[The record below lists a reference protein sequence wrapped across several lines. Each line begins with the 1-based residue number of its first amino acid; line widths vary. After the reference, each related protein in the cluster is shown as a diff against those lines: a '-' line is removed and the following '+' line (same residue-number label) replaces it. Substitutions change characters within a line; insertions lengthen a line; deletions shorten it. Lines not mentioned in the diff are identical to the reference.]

1 MWRSRQG
8 AVFGRRAFMAE
19 VLARLSSKAI
29 AMSLSTLLLV
39 ACSSGGGGGGGGTSS
54 TDITQ
59 WVAWGGQELK
69 AYRDVLAPFEK
80 DTGIKVHL
88 TTNRESNT
96 AIAQGISAG
105 TELPDV
111 APGPSDPGQLKDW
124 VSKGALKPMETVL
137 EGSFNSYTSN
147 TYPSLV
153 TATGNAADN
162 YVGIVNGKHYE
173 LIVKTQ
179 VKGLIWYN
187 KKVFTGTAPKT
198 FDELLA
204 IKPSQYGAQKLFC
217 AAFESGGD
225 SGWPASD
232 DLNNIVMRQAGDS
245 VYKNWIQ
252 GKQKW
257 TSPEIKSAYQ
267 SFLKMVSPANVYGG
281 PNTVL
286 STNFG
291 KAGDPL
297 FKQPA
302 GCLFLEQATFITNFF
317 TQDFPSLNLKAGTD
331 YDYFGH
337 PSMGVSQFD
346 GNVNFFYDNVAVYND
361 TPAVRKLMQYL
372 STSQAQ
378 QIWVN
383 DGGTL
388 GAIKS
393 LTYSDPLFKT
403 AADIELKAQNL
414 LITAG
419 DYMPTDM
426 KHAYWKS
433 LLQVT
438 NNPNSLDSQLAYLD
452 QVQKASYST
461 S

>member
-1 MWRSRQG
+1 
-8 AVFGRRAFMAE
+8 MAG
-19 VLARLSSKAI
+19 VLARLSSRAI
-29 AMSLSTLLLV
+29 AGGLGVMLLV
-39 ACSSGGGGGGGGTSS
+39 AGCQSGGGGTQGTSS
-54 TDITQ
+54 TEITQ

-96 AIAQGISAG
+96 AIAAGIAAG
-105 TELPDV
+105 TELPDL
-111 APGPSDPGQLKDW
+111 APGPSDPQQLKDW
-124 VSKGALKPMETVL
+124 VGKDALKPMETVL
-137 EGSFNSYTSN
+137 EGKFNDYMSN
-147 TYPSLV
+147 TYTPLV
-153 TATGNAADN
+153 TVTNGPNDN

-179 VKGLIWYN
+179 VKGLVWYN

-198 FDELLA
+198 FDEMLA
-204 IKPSQYGAQKLFC
+204 INPSQYGAQKLFC
-217 AAFESGGD
+217 AAFDSGGD

-232 DLNNIVMRQAGDS
+232 DLNNIVMRQAGET
-245 VYKNWIQ
+245 VYANWIQ

-257 TSPEIKSAYQ
+257 SSPEIKSAYQ
-267 SFLKMVSPANVYGG
+267 SFLKTVAPSAVYGG

-286 STNFG
+286 ATAFQKG
-291 KAGDPL
+291 GDPL
-297 FKQPA
+297 FKAPDASSKA
-302 GCLFLEQATFITNFF
+302 GCLFYEQATFVTNFF
-317 TQDFPSLNLKAGTD
+317 TQDFPDLNLKAGTD

-337 PSMGVSQFD
+337 PSMGNSQFD
-346 GNVNFFYDNVAVYND
+346 NNVNFFYDNVAVYNN

-372 STSQAQ
+372 STAQAQ
-378 QIWVN
+378 QIWAN

-393 LTYSDPLFKT
+393 LTYTDPLFKG
-403 AADIELKAQNL
+403 AADIALKAKNL
-414 LITAG
+414 LITSG

-438 NNPNSLDSQLAYLD
+438 KDPSSLNSQLAYLD

>member
-1 MWRSRQG
+1 
-8 AVFGRRAFMAE
+8 MAE
-19 VLARLSSKAI
+19 VFARLGLRARGLALGALVVI
-29 AMSLSTLLLV
+29 V
-39 ACSSGGGGGGGGTSS
+39 ACTTGSSNTPNASS

-69 AYRDVLAPFEK
+69 AYRDVLTPFESS
-80 DTGIKVHL
+80 TGIKVHL

-96 AIAQGISAG
+96 AIAEGIAAG
-105 TELPDV
+105 TQLPDL
-111 APGPSDPGQLKDW
+111 APGPSDPQQLKDW
-124 VSKGALKPMETVL
+124 VSKSALKPLETVL
-137 EGSFNSYTSN
+137 EGGFNSYMSN
-147 TYPSLV
+147 TYTPLV
-153 TATGNAADN
+153 TVTNGPNDN

-179 VKGLIWYN
+179 VKGLVWYN
-187 KKVFTGTAPKT
+187 KKVFTGTAPT
-198 FDELLA
+198 SYDQMLA
-204 IKPSQYGAQKLFC
+204 INPSQYGAQKLFC

-232 DLNNIVMRQAGDS
+232 DLNNIVMRQAGET
-245 VYKNWIQ
+245 VYANWIQ

-257 TSPEIKSAYQ
+257 SSPEIKSAYQ
-267 SFLKMVSPANVYGG
+267 SFLKMVAPSAVYGG
-281 PNTVL
+281 PNTAL
-286 STNFG
+286 ATAFQKG
-291 KAGDPL
+291 GDPL
-297 FKQPA
+297 FKAPDSSSKA
-302 GCLFLEQATFITNFF
+302 GCLFYEQATFVTNFF
-317 TQDFPSLNLKAGTD
+317 TQDFPTLNLKAGTD

-337 PSMGVSQFD
+337 PSMGNSQYD
-346 GNVNFFYDNVAVYND
+346 NNVNFFYDNVAVYND

-372 STSQAQ
+372 STAQAQ
-378 QIWVN
+378 QIWAN

-393 LTYSDPLFKT
+393 LTYTDPLFKG
-403 AADIELKAQNL
+403 AADIASKAKNL

-438 NNPNSLDSQLAYLD
+438 RDPGSLDSQLAYLD

>member
-1 MWRSRQG
+1 MAEFSATLGSRSRGLALG
-8 AVFGRRAFMAE
+8 A
-19 VLARLSSKAI
+19 
-29 AMSLSTLLLV
+29 LLLIV
-39 ACSSGGGGGGGGTSS
+39 ACQSGGNTQGTSS

-96 AIAQGISAG
+96 AIAAGIAAG

-111 APGPSDPGQLKDW
+111 APGPSDPQQLKEW
-124 VSKGALKPMETVL
+124 AGKNALKPMETIL
-137 EGSFNSYTSN
+137 EGKFNDYTSN
-147 TYPSLV
+147 TYTPLV
-153 TATGNAADN
+153 NVTNGPNDN

-179 VKGLIWYN
+179 VKGLVWYN

-198 FDELLA
+198 FDEMLG
-204 IKPSQYGAQKLFC
+204 INPSQYGAQKLFC

-232 DLNNIVMRQAGDS
+232 DLNNIVMRQAGET
-245 VYKNWIQ
+245 VYANWIQ

-257 TSPEIKSAYQ
+257 SSPEIKSAYQ
-267 SFLKMVSPANVYGG
+267 SFLKMVSSSTVYGG

-286 STNFG
+286 ATAFQKG
-291 KAGDPL
+291 GDPL
-297 FKQPA
+297 FKAAGSNKA
-302 GCLFLEQATFITNFF
+302 GCLFYEQATFVTNFF
-317 TQDFPSLNLKAGTD
+317 TQDFPTLNLKAGTD

-337 PSMGVSQFD
+337 PSMGNSQFD
-346 GNVNFFYDNVAVYND
+346 NNVNFFYDNVAVYND
-361 TPAVRKLMQYL
+361 KPAVRKLMQYL
-372 STSQAQ
+372 STAQAQ
-378 QIWVN
+378 QIWAN

-393 LTYSDPLFKT
+393 LTYTDPLFKG
-403 AADIELKAQNL
+403 AADIALKAKNL

-426 KHAYWKS
+426 KKAYWKS

-438 NNPNSLDSQLAYLD
+438 KDPGSLDSQLAYLD
-452 QVQKASYST
+452 QVQKASYTT